1 MEPARLPAPTPAR
14 MPVVFPAVAAAHF
27 VWLLWTIWDFRDQ
40 PFPSAIWVTV
50 VWHCLYTLSWML
62 AWKGLRVG
70 AWVYL
75 ALTSL
80 NLVLRFLLKDGSVLA
95 FYTDALFPFD
105 ILFSFFLLLY
115 YKRFR

>member
-1 MEPARLPAPTPAR
+1 MENSRPIASKARV
-14 MPVVFPAVAAAHF
+14 PVIFPALAVAHF
-27 VWLLWTIWDFRDQ
+27 GWLLWTVWDFRGE
-40 PFPSAIWVTV
+40 PFPSPIWVGV
-50 VWHCLYTLSWML
+50 AWHCLYTLSWAL
-62 AWKGLRVG
+62 AWKGLRIG

-80 NLVLRFLLKDGSVLA
+80 NLVLRFVLKDESALT
-95 FYTDALFPFD
+95 FYTDALLPFD